1 MPAVWTSPKTWATGE
16 LVTAA
21 LLNTHLRDNLE
32 FLKAPPTTVYVL
44 NESSDYTTTSTAFVN
59 VDNTKL
65 ALALTT
71 NGGDVLI
78 SFHGMLLSSSNG
90 RVISLDVEVDGVRL
104 GGDDG
109 LIAAHWVSGVLV
121 SASSVSFTVLA
132 RGLSAGNH
140 TFKLQ
145 WKLNIGSATATLYA
159 GAGTTYFDHHPHFWV
174 REVS

>member
-44 NESSDYTTTSTAFVN
+44 NESSDYTTTSTSFVN

-109 LIAAHWVSGVLV
+109 LIAAHWVVRRPRSRPVQFRSPYWRAASLPEITPSNCSG
-121 SASSVSFTVLA
+121 S
-132 RGLSAGNH
+132 
-140 TFKLQ
+140 
-145 WKLNIGSATATLYA
+145 
-159 GAGTTYFDHHPHFWV
+159 
-174 REVS
+174 